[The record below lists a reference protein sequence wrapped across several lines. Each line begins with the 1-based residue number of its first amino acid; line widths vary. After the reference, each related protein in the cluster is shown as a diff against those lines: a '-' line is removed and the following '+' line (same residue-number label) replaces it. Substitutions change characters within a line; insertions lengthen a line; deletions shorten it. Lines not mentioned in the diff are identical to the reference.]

1 MADKLDQEAVM
12 FLLFVGVAV
21 LYYYFKKVV
30 TKTVIASIIS
40 FVVSFLLI
48 VAGVTIFVFLI
59 VLLFKL
65 RIKRRG
71 KLVSFQERLNNVTKD
86 EYFETIEVVR
96 SLDKLK
102 RIVDSDEKLS
112 KKSEC
117 LINALYERLN
127 YILDVIVDENKN
139 IEKQEELELKIEA
152 KKQNKIRIKIQELY
166 NYFFEKDSIESIPK
180 YARSYPIEIIKK
192 AQEKF
197 KDFKY
202 SLELEEEEQI
212 EAEENEQEIINH
224 VLEIKGLPAN
234 YSELSTEDKWLY
246 DEKLEQFE
254 KGELK
259 PIIKLSEDDEQLLEK
274 SFYLANELN
283 DEQKELLTKHFEYQY
298 YSFTYLDGK
307 LGNNLIIKNTSKT
320 ESNYHFCM
328 KHLIARIDS
337 ENSIVEYTIKD
348 LRADVVF
355 TYNKKR
361 IAVEV
366 EKGTNNKKS
375 IIKKVELLNKY
386 FDYWIIT
393 CPKVE
398 QKHYRE
404 YVDKQKSFCLRSKQ
418 TQEKILQL
426 KGLLQRNNK

>member
-12 FLLFVGVAV
+12 FLLFVSVAV

-40 FVVSFLLI
+40 FIVSFLLI

-65 RIKRRG
+65 RIKRRNR
-71 KLVSFQERLNNVTKD
+71 LISFQERLNNVTKD
-86 EYFETIEVVR
+86 EYFETDEVVC

-112 KKSEC
+112 KKSEY

-127 YILDVIVDENKN
+127 HILDVLVNKN
-139 IEKQEELELKIEA
+139 KQIQKTQELELKIEA

-166 NYFFEKDSIESIPK
+166 NYFFEKNSIESIPK

-192 AQEKF
+192 AQEEF

-234 YSELSTEDKWLY
+234 YSELSNEDKWLY

-259 PIIKLSEDDEQLLEK
+259 PIIKLSEEDEQLLEK
-274 SFYLANELN
+274 SFYLASELL
-283 DEQKELLTKHFEYQY
+283 EGQKELLTKHFQYQY
-298 YSFTYLDGK
+298 YPFTYLDGK

-337 ENSIVEYTIKD
+337 ENSIIEYTIKD
-348 LRADVVF
+348 LRADIVF

-375 IIKKVELLNKY
+375 IQSEY
-386 FDYWIIT
+386 F
-393 CPKVE
+393 E
-398 QKHYRE
+398 
-404 YVDKQKSFCLRSKQ
+404 
-418 TQEKILQL
+418 ILFSISL
-426 KGLLQRNNK
+426 TAVFSDT

>member
-65 RIKRRG
+65 RIKRRD

-180 YARSYPIEIIKK
+180 YARSCPIEIIKK

-224 VLEIKGLPAN
+224 VLELEGLPAN
-234 YSELSTEDKWLY
+234 YSELSNEDKWLY

-274 SFYLANELN
+274 SFYQADELN
-283 DEQKELLTKHFEYQY
+283 DEQKSY
-298 YSFTYLDGK
+298 
-307 LGNNLIIKNTSKT
+307 
-320 ESNYHFCM
+320 
-328 KHLIARIDS
+328 
-337 ENSIVEYTIKD
+337 
-348 LRADVVF
+348 
-355 TYNKKR
+355 
-361 IAVEV
+361 
-366 EKGTNNKKS
+366 
-375 IIKKVELLNKY
+375 
-386 FDYWIIT
+386 
-393 CPKVE
+393 
-398 QKHYRE
+398 
-404 YVDKQKSFCLRSKQ
+404 
-418 TQEKILQL
+418 
-426 KGLLQRNNK
+426 

>member
-1 MADKLDQEAVM
+1 M
-12 FLLFVGVAV
+12 FLLLAGVGV
-21 LYYYFKKVV
+21 LSYYFKKIITKVV
-30 TKTVIASIIS
+30 INSIIS
-40 FVVSFLLI
+40 FVINFLLI
-48 VAGVTIFVFLI
+48 VAGITILVFLI
-59 VLLFKL
+59 ILLFKL
-65 RIKRRG
+65 RIKRKN
-71 KLVSFQERLNNVTKD
+71 KLISFQERLSNVEKD
-86 EYFETIEVVR
+86 EYFETDEVVR
-96 SLDKLK
+96 SMNKLK

-112 KKSEC
+112 KKPEFSINVLHEKLSHIHDV
-117 LINALYERLN
+117 LIN
-127 YILDVIVDENKN
+127 ENKK
-139 IEKQEELELKIEA
+139 IKKQEKLELKIEA
-152 KKQNKIRIKIQELY
+152 KKQNKIRTKTQELY

-180 YARSYPIEIIKK
+180 YAKNYPIKIIKK
-192 AQEKF
+192 AQKKF

-212 EAEENEQEIINH
+212 KAEENEQEIINH

-234 YSELSTEDKWLY
+234 YSELSNEDKMLY

-259 PIIKLSEDDEQLLEK
+259 PIIKLSEEDEYLLET
-274 SFYLANELN
+274 SFYLANELS
-283 DEQKELLTKHFEYQY
+283 DEQKELLTRYFDYQY
-298 YSFTYLDGK
+298 YSFTYLNGK

-393 CPKVE
+393 CPKKE
-398 QKHYRE
+398 QKHYRQ